1 MKLPNLHFKE
11 AKSGTFLSYS
21 FGLLVL
27 SILGT
32 SDAADKKI
40 LWLFAAISFGIASV
54 KYLWDNIKIPLIPC
68 KNRCNKR
75 EGPIC
80 IRDIGYISGAF
91 ISIIALLLLK
101 LFQIKY
107 AFDKTI
113 LLFLAIACISTT
125 IIHGT
130 LRRYFKTLSSS
141 SRFDNALTYIVGLF
155 TGFALLFMALYFISG

>member
-1 MKLPNLHFKE
+1 MKLPSLQFKE

-32 SDAADKKI
+32 SDATDKKV

-54 KYLWDNIKIPLIPC
+54 KYLWDNIKLPLIPC
-68 KNRCNKR
+68 KNRCNKL

-107 AFDKTI
+107 SFDKTI
-113 LLFLAIACISTT
+113 LLFVALASISTT

-130 LRRYFKTLSSS
+130 ARRHLKVVNSN
-141 SRFDNALTYIVGLF
+141 SRFDKALTYIVGLF
-155 TGFALLFMALYFISG
+155 TGFALFFMALYFI

>member
-1 MKLPNLHFKE
+1 MKLPNLSFKE

-21 FGLLVL
+21 FGLLAL

-32 SDAADKKI
+32 SDVTDKKV

-54 KYLWDNIKIPLIPC
+54 KYLLDNIKLPLIPC

-80 IRDIGYISGAF
+80 IRDIGYISGTF

-101 LFQIKY
+101 LFQIKHS
-107 AFDKTI
+107 FDKTI
-113 LLFLAIACISTT
+113 LLFVAIACISTT

-130 LRRYFKTLSSS
+130 ARRHLKVVNSN
-141 SRFDNALTYIVGLF
+141 SRFDKALTYIVGLF
-155 TGFALLFMALYFISG
+155 TGFALFFMALYFI